1 MLFPELGQEYYG
13 ENDRSL
19 LAKMNKDYHD
29 SYDINNTYQVE
40 AQIDT
45 RFEAGDQG
53 VYETAYGRMTND
65 QLKTFNFNK
74 IRPVVSMISGWQR
87 RNRKSNV
94 CTPIENGDADTAGQF
109 TKLLMWNNRQEGV
122 LETISDAFKDSL
134 VAGISLLQVWMD
146 FQSDPVNGNIRV
158 DNCAYNTFFID
169 PHFKKKDLSDCNF
182 IWKRS
187 YLTRRDCKALL
198 PDKSEIIDELPV
210 NSKND
215 GKFAFMPETNRNGK
229 NNLMSYDEYYYKDTR
244 KQRILIDTQ
253 TGETQEWRGDD
264 EMLETYLRTYP
275 TVIVYD
281 SDISTVKMA
290 VVVQGKVMYD
300 GPNTLGIDKYPFVP
314 VFAYFYPQIEDN
326 RYRIQGVV
334 RGLRDAQY
342 IYNRRKV
349 IELDILES
357 QKNTAFIYKVG
368 ALVDIDDV
376 NKTGQGIS
384 IAVKDNAQMSDIQQ
398 IVAPPFDPTLLQV
411 SDIIGKEIPLLA
423 GANEELLGS
432 ATDDKAGILS
442 MLRQGAGLT
451 TLQGLFDQL
460 DYSQKLLGELR
471 LSLFQA
477 NFTPGKVKR
486 IIEEEPTA
494 QFYNKSF
501 GTYDVT
507 IEDGVNTA
515 TQRQM
520 QFAQLMELR
529 NAGIEIP
536 SDVILNAATLENKSE
551 LVKAIQEQAQ
561 QTQQAQQRQMDIQE
575 KELQSR
581 IELNKSQGGAN
592 IGLGIER
599 VSRVKENEAFATER
613 RAEARKDSAAGML
626 DLVKAIKEIDDIDI
640 NQVKQMLDLARILNV
655 QGRIDDKEAAKST
668 MGTIAQAS
676 QQLDP
681 GMNTPSQIG

>member
-229 NNLMSYDEYYYKDTR
+229 NNLMAYDEYYYKDTR

-264 EMLETYLRTYP
+264 EMLETYLSTYP

-300 GPNTLGIDKYPFVP
+300 GPNTLGIDKYPFIP

-384 IAVKDNAQMSDIQQ
+384 IAIKDTAQMSDIQQ
-398 IVAPPFDPTLLQV
+398 VVAAPFDPTLLQV